1 MKKSSA
7 YVDTGAFI
15 AFLDRSDSYHDLFA
29 RLFADP
35 PPLWTTPLVLAE
47 GHAWFLRRYDA
58 PRGLQFAA
66 FIEELPGMTISN
78 VGHKEVQAATG
89 YLRKFQDQ
97 KLTLAD
103 ALGLHVINSQKLKV
117 VWATDRHLALT
128 GAELVIHHK

>member
-1 MKKSSA
+1 MKKTSA

-35 PPLWTTPLVLAE
+35 PMLWTTPLVLAE

-58 PRGLQFAA
+58 ARGLQFAA
-66 FIEELPGMTISN
+66 FIEELPRLMIAT
-78 VGHKEVQAATG
+78 VGSREIAAANG
-89 YLRKFQDQ
+89 YLRRFQDQ

-103 ALGLHVINSQKLKV
+103 AVGLHVITVQKLRV
-117 VWATDRHLALT
+117 VWATDRHLGLT
-128 GAELVIHHK
+128 GAQLAIHQK